1 MEQYEFYI
9 SLILK
14 LLLFSAATAL
24 VVMILWKIGKF
35 FLECAGKMGNSN
47 DEGED
52 LGCGCLIAVIGLILW
67 GIFSYI
73 GNKYDDIIQEY
84 LSDSNPHEIQADLD
98 SGPITVIKNEYG
110 LLYNHYNKLKAS
122 IKNDYNTCSQME
134 QEMHAVSSERARRT
148 FSQRISE
155 LKMEIE
161 KNQKMVREIEET
173 AGKLY
178 FAQMMDN
185 LGLKVNQTELNAEL
199 GIMQKSIEN

>member
-35 FLECAGKMGNSN
+35 FLECAGKMSNSN
-47 DEGED
+47 NEGED
-52 LGCGCLIAVIGLILW
+52 MGCGCLIAIISLILW

-73 GNKYDDIIQEY
+73 GSKYDDIIQEY

-98 SGPITVIKNEYG
+98 SGPIVVIKKEYG

-122 IKNDYNTCSQME
+122 IKNDYNTCSRME

-155 LKMEIE
+155 LKMVIE